1 MEALK
6 TSFAEEIAEVKRERD
21 SLEQQLEME
30 KTAVMAEKKKS
41 LALQEQLKDRER
53 KLVQMA
59 ASGTNESHASTPR
72 SSPTPSLSRLSI
84 TGSLSESFT
93 GYQWGVSH

>member
-1 MEALK
+1 M
-6 TSFAEEIAEVKRERD
+6 KRERD

-30 KTAVMAEKKKS
+30 KTAVMAEKKKN

-53 KLVQMA
+53 KLVQLA
-59 ASGTNESHASTPR
+59 ASGTTESHASTPR

-93 GYQWGVSH
+93 GYQWGVSHRIV